1 MAVRQRRCS
10 WFLLAMFMAV
20 VLAACSEE
28 NAGFRIPPIEE
39 IEEVGLTGFPGS
51 VEEFQEFTVERTKE
65 ERFSVQNTCR
75 RTTAR
80 SKFVFGEPVLWSEFQ
95 AWQNEQAELAGWTV
109 NVVERSPFLEAFS
122 YSKDEINGRSHSF
135 STRAENP
142 DEAGTICINEDQL
155 VAGYQLRYTIALD
168 PEHPFC

>member
-20 VLAACSEE
+20 VLAACGEE
-28 NAGFRIPPIEE
+28 NAGFRVPPIEE
-39 IEEVGLTGFPGS
+39 IEEVGLTGFPGA
-51 VEEFQEFTVERTKE
+51 VQEFQEFTVERTQE

-80 SKFVFGEPVLWSEFQ
+80 SQFIFDEPVLWSEFQ
-95 AWQNEQAELAGWTV
+95 AWQNEQAEIAGWTIDV
-109 NVVERSPFLEAFS
+109 LERPPSIDSFS
-122 YSKDEINGRSHSF
+122 YYKDEINGRTHSF
-135 STRAENP
+135 STRALDDDGP
-142 DEAGTICINEDQL
+142 SGVTVSEDAL
-155 VAGYQLRYTIALD
+155 IRGYQLRYTIALD

>member
-1 MAVRQRRCS
+1 MAVRQRRFS

-39 IEEVGLTGFPGS
+39 IEEVGLTGFPGA
-51 VEEFQEFTVERTKE
+51 VQEFQEFTVERTQE

-80 SKFVFGEPVLWSEFQ
+80 SQFIFDEPVLWSEFQ
-95 AWQNEQAELAGWTV
+95 AWQNEQAELAGWNIDV
-109 NVVERSPFLEAFS
+109 LERPPFLEAFS
-122 YSKDEINGRSHSF
+122 YSKDEINGRRHSF
-135 STRAENP
+135 SALALNQDGPGAMGVT
-142 DEAGTICINEDQL
+142 EDQL